1 MNYCPLISYQKQYQ
15 FDTDCMGEGCTL
27 WSMNKDCCLIRL
39 ALLKYTHDMS
49 SGREDIAEDRIKR
62 LENQIKAAVSLG
74 FPLYDIG
81 DIGGG
86 GRIEKD

>member
-1 MNYCPLISYQKQYQ
+1 MDYCPLISYQKQYQ
-15 FDTDCMGEGCTL
+15 HSTECMGEGCAL

-39 ALLKYTHDMS
+39 ALLKYTHDMA
-49 SGREDIAEDRIKR
+49 SGREDSAEDRIKR
-62 LENQIKAAVSLG
+62 LENQIKAVSLG

>member
-1 MNYCPLISYQKQYQ
+1 MDYCPLISYQKQYQ
-15 FDTDCMGEGCTL
+15 HSTDCMGEGCAL
-27 WSMNKDCCLIRL
+27 WSMTKNCCLIRL
-39 ALLKYTHDMS
+39 ALLKYTN
-49 SGREDIAEDRIKR
+49 DIASGKEDGTENRIKR
-62 LENQIKAAVSLG
+62 MENQIKAISLG

>member
-15 FDTDCMGEGCTL
+15 SDTDCMGEGCTL

-49 SGREDIAEDRIKR
+49 SGREDSAEDRIKR
-62 LENQIKAAVSLG
+62 LENQIKAVSLG

-81 DIGGG
+81 GG